1 MNPKQAIIN
10 LIIRLADNAF
20 ILGHRN
26 SEWTGIGP
34 SIEEDIS
41 FSSMAQDKIGH
52 AFQLYTIL
60 HRYMGGMNP
69 DEYGFNR
76 KEKEF
81 QCCHL
86 VELYT
91 EDYGFALVRHFLFDE
106 AEMIRYQS
114 LSQSSFKPLADLA
127 KKIVGEIRYH
137 RLHAD
142 VWMKKLAQS
151 GSEESKARM
160 QTALNFLWPY
170 ALGIFESSDMESV
183 LMDNNTFVGED
194 EIRKQWEIEVKEK
207 LMEYNL
213 VIPND
218 AQPIF
223 GGARGFHTPELAD
236 LLLEMQEVYSI
247 DVNAEW

>member
-1 MNPKQAIIN
+1 
-10 LIIRLADNAF
+10 
-20 ILGHRN
+20 
-26 SEWTGIGP
+26 
-34 SIEEDIS
+34 
-41 FSSMAQDKIGH
+41 
-52 AFQLYTIL
+52 
-60 HRYMGGMNP
+60 
-69 DEYGFNR
+69 
-76 KEKEF
+76 
-81 QCCHL
+81 
-86 VELYT
+86 
-91 EDYGFALVRHFLFDE
+91 
-106 AEMIRYQS
+106 
-114 LSQSSFKPLADLA
+114 
-127 KKIVGEIRYH
+127 
-137 RLHAD
+137 
-142 VWMKKLAQS
+142 MKKLAQS
-151 GSEESKARM
+151 GSEESKARI

-223 GGARGFHTPELAD
+223 GGARGFHTSELAD